1 MAAKFYIWIVVVIVQ
16 YMFVSLKSLTH
27 TIWNISSANLRT
39 NYIDTIELFLENIFP
54 EFVFFKGVTK
64 LPLSRL
70 KSTRNKD
77 SKKGFRFRV
86 GRLQAEILKRLY
98 FSPFVREKKLR
109 RSHYALRIYSKH
121 SKPSA
126 PLNSACFGAW

>member
-1 MAAKFYIWIVVVIVQ
+1 
-16 YMFVSLKSLTH
+16 MFVSLKSLTH
-27 TIWNISSANLRT
+27 TIWNISSANLRSD
-39 NYIDTIELFLENIFP
+39 YIDTIEFFLENIFP

-77 SKKGFRFRV
+77 SKKGFRFHV

-98 FSPFVREKKLR
+98 FSHFVREKKVTTQLLR
-109 RSHYALRIYSKH
+109 SYYALRIYSKH
-121 SKPSA
+121 SRPSEFC
-126 PLNSACFGAW
+126 LLWCLVKTLVTEDLLF